1 LNGTSFP
8 FIHILPIS
16 FIGERKN
23 SANLKNYFLFQFFK
37 IWKLHIRQMTNS
49 SMEWILGFSAIVLL
63 VIGLVGQAF
72 EMRKIRLT
80 TYKDEELASANIF
93 MNKKNFKWY
102 ALLGIGIILWYVAE
116 RM

>member
-1 LNGTSFP
+1 
-8 FIHILPIS
+8 
-16 FIGERKN
+16 
-23 SANLKNYFLFQFFK
+23 
-37 IWKLHIRQMTNS
+37 
-49 SMEWILGFSAIVLL
+49 MEWILGFPAIAFL

-80 TYKDEELASANIF
+80 SYKDDELASANIF

-102 ALLGIGIILWYVAE
+102 ALLGIGIVLWYTAE

>member
-1 LNGTSFP
+1 
-8 FIHILPIS
+8 
-16 FIGERKN
+16 
-23 SANLKNYFLFQFFK
+23 
-37 IWKLHIRQMTNS
+37 
-49 SMEWILGFSAIVLL
+49 MEWILGFVAIALL

-80 TYKDEELASANIF
+80 TYKDEKLASANIF

-102 ALLGIGIILWYVAE
+102 ALLGIGIILWYAAE